1 MYGSNVGL
9 WIVSMLR
16 TILRTMVPLCGAA
29 IVILSVG
36 TSTHALPLSPGDR
49 IKVSIPE
56 GEEFNGIYEVNFN
69 GNLEIPYLPPLSALG
84 LEPEQ
89 VQQNLTNILV
99 DGGFFQPSFLRVS
112 VNIVQW
118 APVAVFVSGTTFQP
132 GRVLI
137 NEPSDI
143 EKNQIPVA
151 LTGRYTTKRSITE
164 ALQRAGGIKPNA
176 DVQSIQ
182 VIRNGQTRIVNLY
195 GVFSGE
201 PFEDVPLI
209 SGDRVVVPDLGRFN
223 NALVRPS
230 QITPPGVKV
239 LLSNL
244 TLPAPGNAGSGI
256 TKDSTSFAYGS
267 RFSHAVV
274 AGNCAGG
281 TRGTNAGRRA
291 VLVST
296 DPLTGKTKYLERK
309 IEDILLKSTSNDDNP
324 FMMEN
329 DAIACYDSKVTQLRD
344 IVDVV
349 GKFFTP
355 LAILREL
362 FR

>member
-1 MYGSNVGL
+1 MGTFCGS
-9 WIVSMLR
+9 
-16 TILRTMVPLCGAA
+16 A
-29 IVILSVG
+29 IVALSVG

-69 GNLEIPYLPPLSALG
+69 GNLEIPYLPPLPALG

-89 VQQNLTNILV
+89 VQQTLTSILV

-143 EKNQIPVA
+143 EKTQIPVA
-151 LTGRYTTKRSITE
+151 VTGQYTTKRSITE

-201 PFEDVPLI
+201 PFEEVPLI
-209 SGDRVVVPDLGRFN
+209 AGDHVVVPDLGRFN

-230 QITPPGVKV
+230 QITPPGIKV

-244 TLPAPGNAGSGI
+244 TAPAPGNVSIG
-256 TKDSTSFAYGS
+256 KDPTSFAYGT
-267 RFSHAVV
+267 RFSQAVV
-274 AGNCAGG
+274 GANCAGG
-281 TRGTNAGRRA
+281 TKGTNANRRA

-296 DPLTGKTKYLERK
+296 DPLTGKTKYFERK
-309 IEDILLKSTSNDDNP
+309 VEDILRQSTSNNDNP
-324 FMMEN
+324 FLMEN

-349 GKFFTP
+349 SRFFTP
-355 LAILREL
+355 LSILREL